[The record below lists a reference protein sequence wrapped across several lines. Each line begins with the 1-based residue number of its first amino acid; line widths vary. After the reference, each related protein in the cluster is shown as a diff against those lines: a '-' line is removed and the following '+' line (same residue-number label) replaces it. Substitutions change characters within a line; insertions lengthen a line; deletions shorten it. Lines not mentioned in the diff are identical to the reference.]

1 MVSVPR
7 VATKIRLSMEILANH
22 PPDPSGTSQDQA
34 PGESSVTVPKCEDIK
49 VIPVGNGGFDHLLYN
64 KETTRLMADVA
75 SNVGR
80 LTEVC
85 GKLAGLVKAKQAGFV
100 CDAAGLPVKNIAK
113 HAKECLGKNQC
124 LKIKAYSVPY
134 CVGKEDGC
142 CSSES
147 FGTWVDPPK

>member
-1 MVSVPR
+1 MS
-7 VATKIRLSMEILANH
+7 
-22 PPDPSGTSQDQA
+22 
-34 PGESSVTVPKCEDIK
+34 
-49 VIPVGNGGFDHLLYN
+49 
-64 KETTRLMADVA
+64 DVA

-85 GKLAGLVKAKQAGFV
+85 ARLAARVGAKQAGFV
-100 CDAAGLPVKNIAK
+100 CDASGLPVKNIAK

-147 FGTWVDPPK
+147 FGTWVDP